1 MKKYFSN
8 IRREDLS
15 LFAIKALTVTAVLG
29 TAMLFFEARYRIGI
43 DTQKHPCVDAHVFL
57 WDMYDRKL
65 EKGNLYVFET
75 AVRQIRPPFSMKKQF
90 WMKRLAATG
99 GDHVSIDEK
108 GVLRINGEVTR
119 TSLPLLRFNQG
130 KSEDYAFNRIL
141 GEDELFFLGDTP
153 DSYDSRYW
161 GTVPRASIRGRGYSI
176 F

>member
-1 MKKYFSN
+1 MMKLFTNVPK
-8 IRREDLS
+8 EELS
-15 LFAIKALTVTAVLG
+15 LFAVKALTVNAVLA

-57 WDMYDRKL
+57 WDMHDKHL

-90 WMKRLAATG
+90 WMKRLAAVG
-99 GDHVSIDEK
+99 GDRVSIDEK
-108 GVLRINGEVTR
+108 GVLRINGEVMR

-130 KSEDYAFNRIL
+130 KSEDYAFDRIL
-141 GEDELFFLGDTP
+141 KKDELFFLGDTP

-161 GTVPRASIRGRGYSI
+161 GTVPRASVRGRGYII